1 MPAVK
6 VYTRTGDDGTTG
18 LFFGGRVAKDS
29 PAPAAY
35 GDVDELQSYIGVARA
50 SSKDDGLNDVLL
62 HVAADL
68 WVLMAELAT
77 AAENRHKLTDGSTK
91 VTASMVAHL
100 EEVIDEV
107 STLFDPPTAFVVPG
121 ANLVS
126 AHLDVARTIA
136 RRAERTAIRAA
147 SDDSLVITY
156 LNRVSDLLWT
166 LARWQED
173 DRVLAKEVAAR
184 DGIDTG
190 HETPDVSTSKP

>member
-91 VTASMVAHL
+91 VTAAMVAHL

-107 STLFDPPTAFVVPG
+107 STRFDPPTAFVVPG
-121 ANLVS
+121 
-126 AHLDVARTIA
+126 
-136 RRAERTAIRAA
+136 
-147 SDDSLVITY
+147 
-156 LNRVSDLLWT
+156 
-166 LARWQED
+166 
-173 DRVLAKEVAAR
+173 DRKSVV
-184 DGIDTG
+184 
-190 HETPDVSTSKP
+190 

>member
-126 AHLDVARTIA
+126 AHLDVAHC
-136 RRAERTAIRAA
+136 
-147 SDDSLVITY
+147 
-156 LNRVSDLLWT
+156 NPG
-166 LARWQED
+166 
-173 DRVLAKEVAAR
+173 
-184 DGIDTG
+184 GI
-190 HETPDVSTSKP
+190 